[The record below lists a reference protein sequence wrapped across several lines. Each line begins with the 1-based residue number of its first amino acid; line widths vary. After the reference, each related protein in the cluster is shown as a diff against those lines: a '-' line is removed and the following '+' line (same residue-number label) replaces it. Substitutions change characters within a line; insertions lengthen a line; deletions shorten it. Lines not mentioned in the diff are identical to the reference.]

1 MALKKKTT
9 KKAADLVKESG
20 EILEIAKNNL
30 PEIPEG
36 MEGKARY
43 KGVPCDDYAQKLLTS
58 QSITNSATEK
68 AIRIEKGLMSQGYDV
83 DDIKKSVTKIMK
95 ELL

>member
-1 MALKKKTT
+1 MVVKKTA
-9 KKAADLVKESG
+9 KKTA
-20 EILEIAKNNL
+20 ILQVQDEVAEKPVIS
-30 PEIPEG
+30 EVPEG